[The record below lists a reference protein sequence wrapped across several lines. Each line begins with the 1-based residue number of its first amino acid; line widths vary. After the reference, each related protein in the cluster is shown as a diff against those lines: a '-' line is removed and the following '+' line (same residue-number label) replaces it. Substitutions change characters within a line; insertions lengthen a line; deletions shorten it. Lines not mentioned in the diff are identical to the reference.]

1 MSENPLDA
9 IPLDSTPLESAPLES
24 TPLEVTPIPEI
35 VVEAIPMPQAAPV
48 STPLEAKP
56 IENQVSKSL
65 IDKNGNVDLSTAS
78 SSDLA
83 AYNSIS
89 NQLNEN
95 DVNSIINYGSEI
107 QTSISKQSDTFLSNV
122 RTYNSGEVGTLIN
135 DLLVELNYVDVDQ
148 LELGPFKRFLSKIP
162 FLGKLI
168 MDVKKIF
175 QEYDKITVNVE
186 KISNKVKAGMINSI
200 KDNTSLQT
208 MFDGNVALIKEMEK
222 HIIAGQIRYKE
233 LSEELAVMDANT
245 ANYEDYKIADKR
257 NFIHRLDKRL
267 ADMKIVRFIMLQ
279 SLAQI
284 RVVQNNNVSIAEK
297 AQSIL
302 TTTMPVWK
310 NQLTLAVALQRQK
323 QNIEVQRRVS
333 ETTNTILQKNAEM
346 LKQNSIEVA
355 KENENTVVS
364 LETLKMTTK
373 SLIDTLNEVKLI
385 HEQGTA
391 TRREL
396 DAGLLSLEA
405 ELKKGVI
412 N

>member
-1 MSENPLDA
+1 ME
-9 IPLDSTPLESAPLES
+9 
-24 TPLEVTPIPEI
+24 
-35 VVEAIPMPQAAPV
+35 
-48 STPLEAKP
+48 
-56 IENQVSKSL
+56 ENQLATQENTAL
-65 IDKNGNVDLSTAS
+65 IDKDGNVNLTSISEAEV
-78 SSDLA
+78 
-83 AYNSIS
+83 NNFKSIS

-95 DVNSIINYGSEI
+95 DANSILNYGAEI
-107 QTSISKQSDTFLSNV
+107 QNSIAKQSDTFLTNV

-135 DLLVELNYVDVDQ
+135 DLLTELNYVDVDQ
-148 LELGPFKRFLSKIP
+148 LDQGPFKRFLSKIP
-162 FLGKLI
+162 LLNKLVV
-168 MDVKKIF
+168 DVKKLF
-175 QEYDKITVNVE
+175 QQYDKITVNID
-186 KISNKVKAGMINSI
+186 KISNKVKAGMINSV
-200 KDNTSLQT
+200 KDNSALQT
-208 MFDGNVALIKEMEK
+208 MFDGNVGLIKEMEK
-222 HIIAGQIRYKE
+222 HIIAGQIRFKE
-233 LSEELAVMDANT
+233 LNEELAVIEGNPSQ
-245 ANYEDYKIADKR
+245 YQDYQISDKR
-257 NFIHRLDKRL
+257 NFINRLDKRL

-284 RVVQNNNVSIAEK
+284 RVVQNNNTSIAEK

-373 SLIDTLNEVKLI
+373 SLIDTLNEVKQI

-391 TRREL
+391 TRRQL
-396 DAGLLSLEA
+396 DEGLQSLEV

-412 N
+412 S

>member
-1 MSENPLDA
+1 MTDSPLVIQEN
-9 IPLDSTPLESAPLES
+9 
-24 TPLEVTPIPEI
+24 
-35 VVEAIPMPQAAPV
+35 
-48 STPLEAKP
+48 K
-56 IENQVSKSL
+56 NL
-65 IDKNGNVDLSTAS
+65 IDKDGNVNLTNVSEAEIVSYKSMT
-78 SSDLA
+78 
-83 AYNSIS
+83 

-95 DVNSIINYGSEI
+95 DVNSILNYGAEI
-107 QTSISKQSDTFLSNV
+107 QNSISKQSDTFLSNV

-135 DLLVELNYVDVDQ
+135 DLLTELNYVDVDQ
-148 LELGPFKRFLSKIP
+148 LDQSPFKRFLSKIP
-162 FLGKLI
+162 VVNKLVV
-168 MDVKKIF
+168 DVKKLF
-175 QEYDKITVNVE
+175 QQYDKITVNVE
-186 KISNKVKAGMINSI
+186 KISNKVKAGMINSV

-208 MFDGNVALIKEMEK
+208 MFDGNVGLIKDMET
-222 HIIAGQIRYKE
+222 HIIAGQIRFKE
-233 LSEELAVMDANT
+233 LSEELAVMEANS
-245 ANYEDYKIADKR
+245 AQYQDYQISDKK
-257 NFIHRLDKRL
+257 NFINRLDKRL

-355 KENENTVVS
+355 KENENTIVS

-373 SLIDTLNEVKLI
+373 SLIDTLTEVKQI
-385 HEQGTA
+385 HEQGA
-391 TRREL
+391 ETRRQL
-396 DAGLLSLEA
+396 DAGLQSLES

-412 N
+412 S